1 MAPSRPQILIRLDVS
16 VGSDSEVTAC
26 RRQFRF
32 TPTNRRPWGPVAGL
46 KSAGSRQRLASDSR
60 AHECTSAKHLIKG
73 LWRCLVDCRWGN
85 HFVFRALT
93 KVTLQKSHIAVA
105 EAADF
110 RSREPPGTEVDIMF
124 AAPSLHPETTALSLM
139 MAVIASSDTPL
150 VLMDGD
156 LRVIAASAS
165 FCRDFEIEPASVP
178 GNRISVLGQGEW
190 DVRQLTSLL
199 EGTAAGAAE
208 VHGYEFDLKRAGQAP
223 GLLVMNAHKLDY
235 DDKAQTR
242 VLLAIADVTEAR
254 ASEKLKDNLLREKAI
269 LLQEV
274 QHRVANS
281 LQIIASILMQ
291 SARKVQS
298 EETRGHLHD
307 AHSRLMSIAA
317 VQKHLAASRLGEVE
331 LRPYLVQLCKS
342 LGASMIHDPKALS
355 IEVAVDESVTDA
367 NVSVSLG
374 LIVTELV
381 INALKHAFPGHR
393 AGKIVVEYGS
403 QGPNWT
409 LTVSDNGIGMP
420 SDSASGKPGLGTN
433 IIEALAKRL
442 DADVRLASANP
453 GTAVSI
459 VHAQLAVVP
468 VARNA

>member
-1 MAPSRPQILIRLDVS
+1 
-16 VGSDSEVTAC
+16 
-26 RRQFRF
+26 
-32 TPTNRRPWGPVAGL
+32 
-46 KSAGSRQRLASDSR
+46 
-60 AHECTSAKHLIKG
+60 
-73 LWRCLVDCRWGN
+73 
-85 HFVFRALT
+85 
-93 KVTLQKSHIAVA
+93 
-105 EAADF
+105 
-110 RSREPPGTEVDIMF
+110 MF

-139 MAVIASSDTPL
+139 MAVIASSEAPL
-150 VLMDGD
+150 LLMDGD

-165 FCRDFEIEPASVP
+165 FCRDFQIEPASVP
-178 GNRISVLGQGEW
+178 GNRFSALGQGEW
-190 DVRQLTSLL
+190 DVPQLTSLL

-223 GLLVMNAHKLDY
+223 RLLVMTAHKLDY
-235 DDKAQTR
+235 DDKEQIR

-317 VQKHLAASRLGEVE
+317 VQQHLAASRLGKVE
-331 LRPYLVQLCKS
+331 LRPYFIQLCKS

-355 IEVAVDESVTDA
+355 IEVVVDESVTDA

-393 AGKIVVEYGS
+393 AGKIAVEYGS

-453 GTAVSI
+453 GAAVSI

>member
-1 MAPSRPQILIRLDVS
+1 MVS
-16 VGSDSEVTAC
+16 A
-26 RRQFRF
+26 
-32 TPTNRRPWGPVAGL
+32 
-46 KSAGSRQRLASDSR
+46 
-60 AHECTSAKHLIKG
+60 
-73 LWRCLVDCRWGN
+73 
-85 HFVFRALT
+85 
-93 KVTLQKSHIAVA
+93 
-105 EAADF
+105 
-110 RSREPPGTEVDIMF
+110 
-124 AAPSLHPETTALSLM
+124 SLHPETTALSLM
-139 MAVIASSDTPL
+139 MAVIASSDAPML
-150 VLMDGD
+150 LMDGD
-156 LRVIAASAS
+156 LRVVAASAS
-165 FCRDFEIEPASVP
+165 FCRDFQIEPASVP
-178 GNRISVLGQGEW
+178 GNRFSALGQGEW
-190 DVRQLTSLL
+190 DVPQLTSLL
-199 EGTAAGAAE
+199 EGTASGAAE
-208 VHGYEFDLKRAGQAP
+208 VHAYEFDLKRHEQP
-223 GLLVMNAHKLDY
+223 PRLLIMNAHKLDY
-235 DDKAQTR
+235 DDKERIR

-331 LRPYLVQLCKS
+331 LGPYFVQLCKS
-342 LGASMIHDPKALS
+342 LAASMIHDPKVLS

-393 AGKIVVEYGS
+393 PGKIVVDYKS
-403 QGPNWT
+403 HGPNWT
-409 LTVSDNGIGMP
+409 LSVSDNGIGMP
-420 SDSASGKPGLGTN
+420 SDTESSKPGLGTN
-433 IIEALAKRL
+433 IVEALAKRL
-442 DADVRLASANP
+442 EADVRIARADP
-453 GTAVSI
+453 GTTVSI

-468 VARNA
+468 TAREA